1 MPHRRSFAALPAVS
15 ALAFATLLAV
25 PSAHAQPKPAA
36 PGPVAPAQAVPATQ
50 AEPPMPEVS
59 DPLLEPPP
67 PPANV
72 LQSWQQALQLV
83 RDQSVSMRLARVN
96 VQRAEAQV
104 RSALAPALPQLLGTA
119 GVTKYML
126 KGQQEGSG
134 VTIPQQSTIWNA
146 QLALTVP
153 LFRPFAWSTH
163 GSAKDALE
171 ASKLSAKETERQP
184 VARVAS

>member
-1 MPHRRSFAALPAVS
+1 MPHRRSLAALPAVS
-15 ALAFATLLAV
+15 VLALATLLAV

-36 PGPVAPAQAVPATQ
+36 PAPVAAGPAVPATQ

-59 DPLLEPPP
+59 DPLLEARPPA
-67 PPANV
+67 ANV
-72 LQSWQQALQLV
+72 LQTWQQALQLV

-119 GVTKYML
+119 GVTKYLL
-126 KGQQEGSG
+126 KGEVTTAAGTT
-134 VTIPQQSTIWNA
+134 TIPDPSTFWNE

-153 LFRPFAWSTH
+153 LFR
-163 GSAKDALE
+163 
-171 ASKLSAKETERQP
+171 
-184 VARVAS
+184 